1 LDGRFMEEHGR
12 FNTSAYYAT
21 WNSYSLSGLAGIN
34 LFAIENGG
42 DAGTK
47 YWAISGSTINGMAS
61 TTLNG
66 YPFNIIPYSITGI
79 STISELG
86 YSVYPNPVNDFMIVT
101 IGENASPETSF
112 TLYSVDGH
120 KVKAVRCVA
129 GENNISTADLPLG
142 LYIGVIGAN
151 EKIKTFKVIKK

>member
-1 LDGRFMEEHGR
+1 MYNPLRVKLDIMLQSIISTGYMLVR
-12 FNTSAYYAT
+12 NDY
-21 WNSYSLSGLAGIN
+21 NSCDLIIKIMDGEQSIDDLSGYSA
-34 LFAIENGG
+34 
-42 DAGTK
+42 
-47 YWAISGSTINGMAS
+47 TIVVSRADEV
-61 TTLNG
+61 
-66 YPFNIIPYSITGI
+66 II
-79 STISELG
+79 
-86 YSVYPNPVNDFMIVT
+86 NDFMIVT

-129 GENNISTADLPLG
+129 GENNISTADLPRG